1 MFSSLALLGFV
12 GNATANDIHF
22 CDSCTQAQ
30 RGVLATQLTSGL
42 GQVYIG
48 DRTTGVPYL
57 YTVTT
62 VNGPVSVAPP
72 GIQEQPVSQADA
84 DQFTIY
90 SSVYRS
96 YENSGTLNVK
106 IDLAN
111 GPVAPSSVSRMV
123 EVASDESSA
132 FASAFD
138 VRREGAT
145 RQHVIQWLEKKTGKY
160 PILARISSFSS
171 NRFSP
176 TPINGGVRRT
186 TASASIPRST
196 TRAERSSPMLP
207 QSAPLFTLKP
217 TIRQVISLG
226 RPAVSRSMS
235 ITAPTK
241 ARVQHLGSTTSAA

>member
-1 MFSSLALLGFV
+1 MKAVTRVQQGIETEILMMKRIAMFSSLALLGFV

-132 FASAFD
+132 FAKWCSHHLWRHRNGRWWNCYWYLAGSLAVLIAVAAVHPGNSGEITVHCERGSCAAGIIAFWP
-138 VRREGAT
+138 GAF
-145 RQHVIQWLEKKTGKY
+145 QAADGKR
-160 PILARISSFSS
+160 PIS
-171 NRFSP
+171 
-176 TPINGGVRRT
+176 VV
-186 TASASIPRST
+186 
-196 TRAERSSPMLP
+196 LP
-207 QSAPLFTLKP
+207 QS
-217 TIRQVISLG
+217 G
-226 RPAVSRSMS
+226 
-235 ITAPTK
+235 
-241 ARVQHLGSTTSAA
+241 GD